1 MPKDDAAIGVYASS
15 ETDEY
20 GLPIIRGREL
30 GDDFSEADDFVA
42 GADANG
48 LQALMDY
55 RAYRLTDC
63 IAVVSGHGKPNG
75 ITRVIFPYPVA
86 VGINPA
92 QGVQNRIG
100 LCDIVLVVEHL

>member
-1 MPKDDAAIGVYASS
+1 M
-15 ETDEY
+15 
-20 GLPIIRGREL
+20 

-42 GADANG
+42 GADAKG

-63 IAVVSGHGKPNG
+63 IAVVSGHGEPNG

-100 LCDIVLVVEHL
+100 LCDIVLVPADIRVMEVASRRTNG